1 MYDSLKEFFGYPDY
15 LDTIFALLGYG
26 LIGLMVLV
34 FIKFYLIDDVIFKK
48 CYHGVKFGYVK
59 LKCEKCR
66 NDKIRA
72 DNGIEEEEEE
82 EVPAPKTVYR
92 LGHCRACGIEVEKRF
107 RHLSIKPGQKLKYD
121 EKEITEF
128 AQKNS
133 FNSLFKEQLHLRHYP
148 PVGYYPNYCKKCVV
162 EHTKQNYKRIYKLRT
177 WKDAFQ
183 ISSWLPFLGVIIG
196 FLTEWL
202 SFKNIILLTLGYF
215 LLAIIIRFLFGN
227 FISPKTQAEEE
238 LWNQISVHD
247 KIQKALNFI
256 EKMDKEEA
264 EARERIRLRNTSR
277 IDEIDQM
284 TGIQFEQ
291 RLARYFKNCGYSV
304 KDTAVSGDHGA
315 DLVLQKGNVRI
326 AVQAKRYGRKTSVGN
341 AAVQE
346 AIAGK
351 IMYDCTECYV
361 ITTSYFTKAAIELAN
376 KAKVR
381 LINRDELVRMLG
393 NEVAS

>member
-1 MYDSLKEFFGYPDY
+1 MELYDSLKEFLGLPDY
-15 LDTIFALLGYG
+15 VDVIFEIFGFIV
-26 LIGLMVLV
+26 IGLMVLV
-34 FIKFYLIDDVIFKK
+34 FVKLYLIDDVIFKK

-72 DNGIEEEEEE
+72 DNGIEEEED
-82 EVPAPKTVYR
+82 VPAPKTVYR

-107 RHLSIKPGQKLKYD
+107 RHLTIKPGQKLKYD

-148 PVGYYPNYCKKCVV
+148 PVGYYPNYCNNCVV
-162 EHTKQNYKRIYKLRT
+162 EHEQHNYKRTYKLRS
-177 WKDAFQ
+177 WNDAFA
-183 ISSWLPFLGVIIG
+183 IPTWFLFLGVAIG
-196 FLTEWL
+196 IFNEWL
-202 SFKNIILLTLGYF
+202 TFKNFMYMMLVFFF
-215 LLAIIIRFLFGN
+215 LAFIMRVLFRK

-238 LWNQISVHD
+238 LKNQISVHE

-315 DLVLQKGNVRI
+315 DLVLQNGNVRI
-326 AVQAKRYGRKTSVGN
+326 AVQAKRYDRKTSVGN

-361 ITTSYFTKAAIELAN
+361 ITTSYFTKAAIELAT

>member
-1 MYDSLKEFFGYPDY
+1 MELYDSLKKYLELPDY
-15 LDTIFALLGYG
+15 VDVIFEIFGFIVIGLLG
-26 LIGLMVLV
+26 LV
-34 FIKFYLIDDVIFKK
+34 IVKFYLIDDIIFKR

-59 LKCEKCR
+59 LKCEICR
-66 NDKIRA
+66 NNKIRA
-72 DNGIEEEEEE
+72 DNGIEIEDMPE
-82 EVPAPKTVYR
+82 PKTVYK

-107 RHLSIKPGQKLKYD
+107 RQLTIEPGQKLKYD

-128 AQKNS
+128 AQKYRY
-133 FNSLFKEQLHLRHYP
+133 NSLFKEQLHLRHYP
-148 PVGYYPNYCKKCVV
+148 PVGYYPNYCNNCVV
-162 EHTKQNYKRIYKLRT
+162 EQTKQSYKRIYKLMT
-177 WKDAFQ
+177 WKDAFGT
-183 ISSWLPFLGVIIG
+183 SFGLLFLGLITG
-196 FLTEWL
+196 MLSEWL
-202 SFKNIILLTLGYF
+202 NIENFYLIVLGCF
-215 LLAIIIRFLFGN
+215 SLAIIMRFLFGK
-227 FISPKTQAEEE
+227 FISTKAQAEQE
-238 LWNQISVHD
+238 LMTQISVHE

-264 EARERIRLRNTSR
+264 DVRERIRLRKTSK
-277 IDEIDQM
+277 IEEIDQM

-291 RLARYFKNCGYSV
+291 RLARYFESCGYFV

-326 AVQAKRYGRKTSVGN
+326 AVQAKRYDKKTSVGN

-361 ITTSYFTKAAIELAN
+361 ITTSYFTKAAIELAT

-381 LINRDELVRMLG
+381 LINRDELVQLLG